1 MLTEQEPMHPNLE
14 AYQKE
19 RRAAI
24 RVRPWDSNGKFVKS
38 FLGSMSSHAFSTFDL
53 ILNVWTTK
61 DPFLTC
67 ACCGC
72 GQGCPCH
79 LYLDLEYL
87 KSPNPAADPEAMMA
101 ALLDLLQRALHD
113 QLGQRLLRDALI
125 ELDSST
131 DGETKQI

>member
-1 MLTEQEPMHPNLE
+1 LFYHLTFKNPL
-14 AYQKE
+14 
-19 RRAAI
+19 
-24 RVRPWDSNGKFVKS
+24 F
-38 FLGSMSSHAFSTFDL
+38 
-53 ILNVWTTK
+53 
-61 DPFLTC
+61 TC

-87 KSPNPAADPEAMMA
+87 KAPNPTADPEAMMA

-113 QLGQRLLRDALI
+113 QLGLRLLRDALV

-131 DGETKQI
+131 DGETKRV